1 MEERRTERPDH
12 DRASTEH
19 PTEHPT
25 ERRATVGEAAGYLGI
40 TAEAVRSRIKRGT
53 LKSMKEGASVYVL
66 LERPAER
73 LTGQSTKKADDW
85 TGPESKNDRT
95 TTEQGRTGARTPPEP
110 DPTNDRAE
118 LVDSL
123 QDQVEYLR
131 DQLGE
136 EREAR
141 RRADMLLA
149 RLAEANASMAG
160 QIREITAPDQGLQ
173 EPESV
178 VEASGGAEP
187 RSDTVGLQTSAQE
200 PSETARRPWWL
211 RWLGG

>member
-1 MEERRTERPDH
+1 MGEGRTERPDH
-12 DRASTEH
+12 DRAA
-19 PTEHPT
+19 TEHPT

-53 LKSMKEGASVYVL
+53 LRSTKEGATVYVL
-66 LERPAER
+66 LDVEA
-73 LTGQSTKKADDW
+73 GDW
-85 TGPESKNDRT
+85 TGPGSKSDRT
-95 TTEQGRTGARTPPEP
+95 TPEH
-110 DPTNDRAE
+110 DQAGDRAE

-123 QDQVEYLR
+123 RDQVEYLR

-160 QIREITAPDQGLQ
+160 QIRELTAPDQGLQ

-178 VEASGGAEP
+178 VEASEGTEP
-187 RSDTVGLQTSAQE
+187 RSDTVRPQTGVQE
-200 PSETARRPWWL
+200 PEETRRPWW
-211 RWLGG
+211 RRVFGG

>member
-1 MEERRTERPDH
+1 MREGRTERPDH
-12 DRASTEH
+12 DWAV
-19 PTEHPT
+19 TEHPT

-53 LKSMKEGASVYVL
+53 LKSTKEGATVYVL
-66 LERPAER
+66 FDIE
-73 LTGQSTKKADDW
+73 ADDW
-85 TGPESKNDRT
+85 TGPESKSDRT
-95 TTEQGRTGARTPPEP
+95 TTKHDRSDAQTSPEHDQTG
-110 DPTNDRAE
+110 DRAE

-123 QDQVEYLR
+123 RDQVEYLR

-160 QIREITAPDQGLQ
+160 QIRELTAPDQGPH

-178 VEASGGAEP
+178 VEPSGGAEP
-187 RSDTVGLQTSAQE
+187 RSGTVGPQTSAQE
-200 PSETARRPWWL
+200 TEEPEETARRPWWL